1 MRSLL
6 IAALLAS
13 PMAHAQISAETINNP
28 APGVT
33 VTPGGPAAVTP
44 DNTVLF
50 ANGTFIS
57 QPTGGGPGGADALSV
72 LTNPPDTSFGSTC
85 FTGPTGFR
93 LADNFTVPAGGW
105 AVQQVNVFGYQTQ
118 AAPGGSTVSPFTGGT
133 LQIWNGPPNVA
144 GSTVVFGD
152 ATTNRMASTGFSG
165 AWRVSNTTLTNV
177 QRPISRASLTVNQ
190 VLQPGTYWI
199 DYTVTV
205 ATGTAFCPPNNT
217 TSAANNG
224 LQFNTA
230 TAAWAAA
237 TDGGSLRPLDFPF
250 EIVGTP
256 PQPTL
261 VSTPVN
267 TLSDAGRW
275 AMLVLVLGAGLIGFR
290 MQRNG

>member
-13 PMAHAQISAETINNP
+13 PMAYAQTAAETIDNP
-28 APGVT
+28 APGVS
-33 VTPGGPAAVTP
+33 VTPGGPAALNP
-44 DNTVLF
+44 ENSVLF
-50 ANGTFIS
+50 SNGTFVS
-57 QPTGGGPGGADALSV
+57 QPTGGGPGGTDALSI
-72 LTNPPDTSFGSTC
+72 LTNPPDTSFGASC
-85 FTGPTGFR
+85 FTGATGFR

-133 LQIWNGPPNVA
+133 LRIWNGPPNVA
-144 GSTVVFGD
+144 GSTVVFGND
-152 ATTNRMASTGFSG
+152 TTNRMSSTGFSG

-177 QRPISRASLTVNQ
+177 QRPISRASLAVGQ

-199 DYTVTV
+199 DYSVTV
-205 ATGTAFCPPNNT
+205 AAGTAFCPPNNT
-217 TSAANNG
+217 NSAANNA
-224 LQFNTA
+224 LQFNVA
-230 TAAWAAA
+230 TTTWVAV

-250 EIVGTP
+250 EIVGTV